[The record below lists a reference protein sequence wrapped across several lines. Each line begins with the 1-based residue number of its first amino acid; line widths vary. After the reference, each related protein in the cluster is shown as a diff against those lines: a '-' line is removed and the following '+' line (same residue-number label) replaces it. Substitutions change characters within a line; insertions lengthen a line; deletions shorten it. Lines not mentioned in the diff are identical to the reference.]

1 MERKVNLLE
10 NSRVEVIVNVDVE
23 SWKAAQEKAFA
34 KLAANVSVP
43 GFRKGKA
50 PLNMVRGKVDP
61 AKIMDEAINSL
72 LPVAYKDILDN
83 EDIKP
88 FGQPKVD
95 VTNINE
101 NGIELKFEIVT
112 MPKIKLREYKGLKIG
127 KTVVE
132 VTDKDVDDAIDAL
145 RVRNATVA
153 VKEGEAAKGDI
164 VVMDFTGR
172 IDGVEFD
179 GGKAENHELELGSGQ
194 FIPGFEDQ
202 LVGVKAGETRVVK
215 VQFPENYTPELK
227 GKDAEFECVVHEV
240 KEKKLPELNDE
251 FIADIKMPG
260 VSTIDELKA
269 KQKEEIQARK
279 ENDAK
284 REYLNKVLDSVV
296 AASEVS
302 IPDEIVQNQANM
314 HKQDMEKRMEQSGF
328 TLEQYL
334 QILGQSQEDFEA
346 QLKADSKKEV
356 ANFLVLEAVAAAE
369 KLEVSDEE
377 LDVEIAKIADQYK
390 MSVED
395 VKKALS
401 KQLEEFRHN
410 IKMNKVEDL
419 LYKNND

>member
-61 AKIMDEAINSL
+61 AKVMDEAINSL

-127 KTVVE
+127 RTVVE